1 MTLCCTL
8 NILFNHAV
16 TLQVFSILYLYLD
29 TNGNTLPFGINR
41 SALEIG
47 MTFALFALNFFV
59 IAMLF
64 LAWIAR
70 LAFEKLL
77 ATRRKIAAAKGRVGD
92 IEMRVLEAA
101 SELHIEH
108 INPIVNGVAAG
119 IPSTCPVASADG
131 EVTRLCERLKDEVSL
146 LKEENADVKDENS
159 LLKEENADVKDKII
173 LLKEEVGMLKAER
186 QGDAVKVAIANPPQ
200 GLPPGWAESYTAA
213 GKVYYGNFLTG
224 ESSWSKPAQMQS
236 EDYGRCS
243 THV

>member
-1 MTLCCTL
+1 MPCCF
-8 NILFNHAV
+8 IHHAV
-16 TLQVFSILYLYLD
+16 TLQVLSILYLYLD
-29 TNGNTLPFGINR
+29 TNGDTLPFGINR
-41 SALEIG
+41 SGLEIG

-77 ATRRKIAAAKGRVGD
+77 ATRRKIAAAKGRVGE

-108 INPIVNGVAAG
+108 INPIANGVAAG

-131 EVTRLCERLKDEVSL
+131 EVTRLCERLKDE
-146 LKEENADVKDENS
+146 NS
-159 LLKEENADVKDKII
+159 LLEENS
-173 LLKEEVGMLKAER
+173 MLKAER

-213 GKVYYGNFLTG
+213 GKVYYGNLLTG